1 MSKLMLL
8 GLLGLAFVAQIAA
21 HGHLSVPANRGYLKR
36 QDENNAP
43 VAFPLKSDF
52 VCRDDGATPAN
63 LWTTLV
69 AGQPANITWAL
80 EAAHPG
86 DCFAYI
92 SYDISLPDTE
102 KKWFKVAQFNKC
114 NLQNL
119 QTQRFTVPSYLPSCE
134 HCILRWEWYALHLRE
149 INIVEF
155 YSQCADVKIVGSSS
169 GQLPTPQVKIPGH
182 IPMDAKFYR
191 NDYKDPATVLFT
203 GPPIAT
209 VGGANYDCKSTYD
222 GSCDVA
228 PVTNNPCEISHQ
240 RCVTATTYQACG
252 IGTTTTVW
260 GPEQSC
266 QTGLNCYDHPDGA
279 HIICNYPT
287 PGYTPPTLPPSTPA
301 TPTPSTPAPST
312 RVTTGRSTPA
322 GPTTPATTG
331 IKRPDPYPTPQP
343 TAQPDTPST
352 SSCTLGNQKCAG
364 DSIYQT
370 CSQGRDST
378 YWSQP
383 QSCQA
388 GLFCVP
394 NGNNVYCGY
403 TPSTPNTPPSTPNA
417 PSTPSTPSSLTTGRK
432 PSTPVTTGKTV
443 SNTPP
448 SSSTSCVLGYQ
459 RCSGSNGYQTCGNG
473 RNGPEWSPV
482 QQCQTGLSCHLSPT
496 ANNIY
501 CY

>member
-1 MSKLMLL
+1 MSKLTFL
-8 GLLGLAFVAQIAA
+8 GLFGLALIAQIAA

-43 VAFPLKSDF
+43 VAFPLASDF
-52 VCRDDGATPAN
+52 VCRNDGPTPSN

-69 AGQPANITWAL
+69 AGQKANMTWAF

-92 SYDISLPDTE
+92 SYDISSPDTE

-119 QTQRFTVPSYLPSCE
+119 QRMDFQVPSYLPSCE

-169 GQLPTPQVKIPGH
+169 GQLPTPQFKIPGH

-203 GPPIAT
+203 GPPMASI
-209 VGGANYDCKSTYD
+209 GGAAYDCKTTYD

-240 RCVTATTYQACG
+240 RCMSATTYQACG
-252 IGTTTTVW
+252 IGATTTVW

-287 PGYTPPTLPPSTPA
+287 PGYTPPTLPPSTPSN
-301 TPTPSTPAPST
+301 PPSNPPPSTP
-312 RVTTGRSTPA
+312 VTTGKSIAAGPSTPL
-322 GPTTPATTG
+322 TTG
-331 IKRPDPYPTPQP
+331 AVRPDPYPV
-343 TAQPDTPST
+343 PDTPST
-352 SSCTLGNQKCAG
+352 ACTLGFQKCAG
-364 DSIYQT
+364 DSTYQT

-378 YWSQP
+378 YWAQP

-388 GLFCVP
+388 GLTCVP

-403 TPSTPNTPPSTPNA
+403 KPNSTPNTPTTPSNPP
-417 PSTPSTPSSLTTGRK
+417 PSTPSTTGRKVTTPSTTGRAK
-432 PSTPVTTGKTV
+432 PSTTGT
-443 SNTPP
+443 NTPSTP
-448 SSSTSCVLGYQ
+448 SGSCTLGYQ
-459 RCSGSNGYQTCGNG
+459 KCTGDNTYQICGNG
-473 RNGPEWSPV
+473 RNGPEWSPN
-482 QQCQTGLSCHLSPT
+482 QQCQTGLMCHPSAT